1 MKNKNEDLNKCSAKL
16 GTRPIGTNSLS
27 PGQTKTCMPFILPWQ
42 QTYSFSI
49 IEYESNMMQKKKNRR
64 CLQQSAFILHQQLEY
79 FPFRRLNSA
88 VRGGDGEWKP
98 GNREAIIIQ
107 TMEACLELF
116 SILWTIRTRTK
127 VKRSQSPRHCWKLS
141 FWGSVL
147 PIWLETSLRQEK
159 TGEQKWRGWGGLCAL
174 GQEGGSVK
182 TRICHP
188 LKNYDVPSK

>member
-27 PGQTKTCMPFILPWQ
+27 PGQTKTCVPLYSSLAADLFIFYYWIWVK
-42 QTYSFSI
+42 YDA
-49 IEYESNMMQKKKNRR
+49 KKKNRR
-64 CLQQSAFILHQQLEY
+64 CQQPSAFILHQQLEY
-79 FPFRRLNSA
+79 FPFRRFNSA

-116 SILWTIRTRTK
+116 SILWAIRTRTK

-147 PIWLETSLRQEK
+147 PIWLETLLRQEK
-159 TGEQKWRGWGGLCAL
+159 TGEQKWRGWGCLCAL